1 MGTAAFF
8 IARSPTLTHQHS
20 TSTDLMR
27 PAHTD
32 RGSEMTVLSLAQQAA
47 QSRVNSVPCRTYD
60 ADLWFAE
67 DQVSTDQAQVLC
79 QRCPLQAAC
88 LSEALARQEP
98 CGVWG
103 GELFERGQIVA
114 AHKPKGRPR
123 KDADEVAA
131 QAALRLAQRLAEVSA
146 ALGDE
151 IPELAV
157 QLSEAVEE
165 IVGAA

>member
-1 MGTAAFF
+1 
-8 IARSPTLTHQHS
+8 
-20 TSTDLMR
+20 
-27 PAHTD
+27 
-32 RGSEMTVLSLAQQAA
+32 MTVLDLAQQAA
-47 QSRVNSVPCRTYD
+47 KAGVNTVPCREFD

-67 DQVSTDQAQVLC
+67 DQASTDQAQRLC
-79 QRCPLQAAC
+79 GQCPLQAAC

-131 QAALRLAQRLAEVSA
+131 QATARLAQRLSEVRA
-146 ALGDE
+146 ALE
-151 IPELAV
+151 EERPELAEK
-157 QLSEAVEE
+157 LADAVLE

>member
-1 MGTAAFF
+1 
-8 IARSPTLTHQHS
+8 
-20 TSTDLMR
+20 
-27 PAHTD
+27 
-32 RGSEMTVLSLAQQAA
+32 MTVLGLAQLAA
-47 QSRVNSVPCRTYD
+47 QSAINTVPCRELD

-67 DQVSTDQAQVLC
+67 EQVSTDRAQALC
-79 QRCPLQAAC
+79 RKCPLQAAC

-123 KDADEVAA
+123 KDAEEVAA
-131 QAALRLAQRLAEVSA
+131 RATARLAQRLAEVKV
-146 ALGDE
+146 ALE
-151 IPELAV
+151 VERPELAE
-157 QLSEAVEE
+157 QLSDAVLE

>member
-1 MGTAAFF
+1 
-8 IARSPTLTHQHS
+8 
-20 TSTDLMR
+20 
-27 PAHTD
+27 
-32 RGSEMTVLSLAQQAA
+32 MTVLGLAQLAA
-47 QSRVNSVPCRTYD
+47 QSAVNTVPCREVD

-67 DQVSTDQAQVLC
+67 EQASTDRAQALC
-79 QRCPLQAAC
+79 RQCPLQAEC

-123 KDADEVAA
+123 KDAEEVAA
-131 QAALRLAQRLAEVSA
+131 RATARLAQRLAEVQA
-146 ALGDE
+146 ALEDE
-151 IPELAV
+151 RPELAE
-157 QLSEAVEE
+157 QLSDAVLE